1 MGTHP
6 IFESDFDCLTEF
18 RVRMTLRPIVISGPS
33 GVGKSTVLKRLM
45 NDFPNS
51 FGFSVSHTSRNP
63 RDGEQNG
70 IDYHFSTKEIMQTEV
85 DQGLFIESATFG
97 GNMYGTSKKAI
108 RDVSDQHKMCILDI
122 DEQGVKNL
130 KSITDINPLYCFIKP
145 PSMDILE
152 QRLRGRGT
160 ETEESFQKRMATAK
174 SAIDYADSGVY
185 DCVFVN
191 DDLERCYM
199 EFISYLKSNYP
210 ILCDGSGDAPPPRP
224 KHEENTV
231 LTVESSVPAFNQPR
245 KSIERA

>member
-1 MGTHP
+1 
-6 IFESDFDCLTEF
+6 LKKK
-18 RVRMTLRPIVISGPS
+18 IS
-33 GVGKSTVLKRLM
+33 
-45 NDFPNS
+45 
-51 FGFSVSHTSRNP
+51 
-63 RDGEQNG
+63 
-70 IDYHFSTKEIMQTEV
+70 
-85 DQGLFIESATFG
+85 
-97 GNMYGTSKKAI
+97 
-108 RDVSDQHKMCILDI
+108 
-122 DEQGVKNL
+122 
-130 KSITDINPLYCFIKP
+130 DINPLFCFIKP
-145 PSMDILE
+145 PSIEILE
-152 QRLRGRGT
+152 ERLRGRGT

-210 ILCDGSGDAPPPRP
+210 ILCDGSGDAPPPPRP

>member
-1 MGTHP
+1 
-6 IFESDFDCLTEF
+6 
-18 RVRMTLRPIVISGPS
+18 MTLRPIVLSGPS
-33 GVGKSTVLKRLM
+33 GVGKSTILKRLM
-45 NDFPNS
+45 AEFPNS

-63 RDGEQNG
+63 REGEKNG
-70 IDYHFSTKEIMQTEV
+70 VDYHFSDKETMQAEV

-97 GNMYGTSKKAI
+97 GNMYGTSKKAV
-108 RDVSDQHKMCILDI
+108 RDVAEQNKICILDI

-130 KSITDINPLYCFIKP
+130 KKISDINPLFCFIKP
-145 PSMDILE
+145 PSIEILE
-152 QRLRGRGT
+152 ERLRGRGT

-210 ILCDGSGDAPPPRP
+210 ILCDGSGDAPPAARP

-231 LTVESSVPAFNQPR
+231 LTVESSVPGQGGMYDQNPNGAWWCTML
-245 KSIERA
+245 